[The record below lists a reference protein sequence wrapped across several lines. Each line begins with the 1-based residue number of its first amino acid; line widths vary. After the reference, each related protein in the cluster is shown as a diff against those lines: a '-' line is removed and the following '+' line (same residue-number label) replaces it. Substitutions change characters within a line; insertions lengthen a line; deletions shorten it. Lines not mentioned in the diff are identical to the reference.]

1 MAEGLRK
8 STRAVKLRKDPNFV
22 YDSDSTQFLLANV
35 ASRGEV
41 RQHRDRVCSEG
52 EKSSC
57 LRSAVSERGYSAITT
72 NVSWLDLYKLPIA
85 TSSVSCSDL
94 EYESSSAVLRSGSQQ
109 QNSDNSVLRSVTS
122 LVNSSDGTEDVR
134 SQQSSTRGDFLDSF
148 LSVSSKVR
156 TDSSVMSSENEC
168 VNRGETEAVCECAGD
183 DSCTVCCPASV
194 APVTDFNTLLQAFE
208 KAMGKM
214 DDLAAEVKSLKHST
228 QSRLE
233 KLESARESSD
243 TQVSAHSDSGAKVK
257 QPKKHKPKSVM
268 KKEKVDFEKE
278 RQLKI
283 MEDKLKDRNQ
293 RGDTLTEPEASSDA
307 DFNLQALKKKM
318 SRRQKS
324 TCSEKVSA
332 TLRRSG
338 AVFPQEDFST
348 SEGACSGMDSESCA
362 RSCRDKVKSGA
373 KISRRPVVQTELWP
387 HTIANE
393 EDVEDVTSDNITLAK
408 FLSCFS
414 YIMSNCGRTEAT
426 GRAVLLQAVSLVL
439 ECLPWTEARSFHNL
453 IMLKIEQG
461 RINWTT
467 DFEILAGQFLDK
479 RVRLSLRTRG
489 AATGPGPSKSY
500 RSAGRGFRSSGN
512 NFNNFNEFNRSNT
525 NANRS
530 KPWYVCKQWNTGTCS
545 YGDRCKR
552 WHVCLSCAE
561 AGKMGEPH
569 KSSTHTGRGRPE
581 EPRV

>member
-1 MAEGLRK
+1 M
-8 STRAVKLRKDPNFV
+8 
-22 YDSDSTQFLLANV
+22 
-35 ASRGEV
+35 
-41 RQHRDRVCSEG
+41 
-52 EKSSC
+52 
-57 LRSAVSERGYSAITT
+57 
-72 NVSWLDLYKLPIA
+72 
-85 TSSVSCSDL
+85 
-94 EYESSSAVLRSGSQQ
+94 
-109 QNSDNSVLRSVTS
+109 
-122 LVNSSDGTEDVR
+122 
-134 SQQSSTRGDFLDSF
+134 
-148 LSVSSKVR
+148 
-156 TDSSVMSSENEC
+156 
-168 VNRGETEAVCECAGD
+168 
-183 DSCTVCCPASV
+183 
-194 APVTDFNTLLQAFE
+194 
-208 KAMGKM
+208 
-214 DDLAAEVKSLKHST
+214 
-228 QSRLE
+228 
-233 KLESARESSD
+233 
-243 TQVSAHSDSGAKVK
+243 
-257 QPKKHKPKSVM
+257 
-268 KKEKVDFEKE
+268 
-278 RQLKI
+278 
-283 MEDKLKDRNQ
+283 
-293 RGDTLTEPEASSDA
+293 
-307 DFNLQALKKKM
+307 
-318 SRRQKS
+318 
-324 TCSEKVSA
+324 
-332 TLRRSG
+332 
-338 AVFPQEDFST
+338 FPQEDFST

-362 RSCRDKVKSGA
+362 RSCRNKVKSGA

-414 YIMSNCGRTEAT
+414 YIMSNCGRAEAT

-512 NFNNFNEFNRSNT
+512 SFNNFNDFNRSNT

-581 EPRV
+581 EPQV